1 VVDVSLVDIPRSG
14 TLAFIAAI
22 PILLALLLLVGIRLP
37 ARIAMPICAGTTAVT
52 AWWLWQVPAVRIA
65 ASIVEAAWV
74 TVSILMIVFGA
85 LFFLAVL
92 RRTKAIEVLQRSVSG
107 LSDDPRIQVVL
118 VGWLL
123 GSFLEGSA
131 GFGSPAAITA
141 PLLIGLGFRPVLA
154 VVVALVGDSTAVSF
168 GAIGTPM
175 LIGFGQGLAQAEG
188 APAIQQIAER
198 IATLDLFLGTLMPAI
213 LVVTFVVASK
223 GIAGWRLAV
232 PAIPFA
238 CMVGFG
244 QSLASF
250 VVVIVIGP
258 ELPSL
263 IGPLVG
269 FAVAFALLRFRRL
282 VPVISSDLANVK
294 TATSSCDQRVGL
306 PSVSRAVAPYL
317 LLVLLLVLTRMRA
330 IPIGVW
336 LSSVEVGLKDLF
348 GTGISVQLQPL
359 YSPGAIF
366 VFCTFLSG
374 WFLHASWKGLGDA
387 ARSAGQTTW
396 KTALALMASI
406 ITVRIFLQS
415 GGNDAELQSMPL
427 VLADGLAYVFGDVW
441 QGMAPWVGSLG
452 AFMSGSATFSNMLFA
467 LLQLKITTELGY
479 DPTTILALQG
489 IGAAAGNMTCI
500 HNVVAACAVAGT
512 LGEEGNVIRKTAVPM
527 IVYLVLASAL
537 SLW

>member
-1 VVDVSLVDIPRSG
+1 M
-14 TLAFIAAI
+14 AFVAAI

-37 ARIAMPICAGTTAVT
+37 AKIAMPICAGTTVVS
-52 AWWLWQVPAVRIA
+52 AWWLWQVPTVRIA
-65 ASIVEAAWV
+65 ASIVEAASV

-92 RRTKAIEVLQRSVSG
+92 RRTKAIDVLQRFVSG

-118 VGWLL
+118 VGWLF

-188 APAIQQIAER
+188 APTVQQIAVR
-198 IATLDLFLGTLMPAI
+198 IASQDLVLGTIMPAI

-223 GIAGWRLAV
+223 GIARWRLALTAV
-232 PAIPFA
+232 PFA
-238 CMVGFG
+238 CTVGFG
-244 QSLASF
+244 QSLTSYI
-250 VVVIVIGP
+250 VVMAIGP

-263 IGPLVG
+263 IGPTVG
-269 FAVAFALLRFRRL
+269 FAIAFGLLRFRCM
-282 VPVISSDLANVK
+282 VPTISPDLANSTIVDPGSNVV
-294 TATSSCDQRVGL
+294 ALNDQHGRS
-306 PSVSRAVAPYL
+306 PSVSRAIAPYL
-317 LLVLLLVLTRMRA
+317 LLVLLLVLTRMRTL
-330 IPIGVW
+330 PIGAW
-336 LSSVEVGLKDLF
+336 LSSAEVGLNDLF
-348 GTGISVQLQPL
+348 GTGISIQLQPL

-366 VFCTFLSG
+366 VFCTLLSS
-374 WFLHASWKGLGDA
+374 WFLHSSWKGLMDA
-387 ARSAGQTTW
+387 ARSAGHTTW
-396 KTALALMASI
+396 KTALALLASI
-406 ITVRIFLQS
+406 VTVRIFLQS
-415 GGNDAELQSMPL
+415 GGNDAGLQSMPL
-427 VLADGLAYVFGDVW
+427 VLADGLAFAFGDLW

-467 LLQLKITTELGY
+467 LLQFKVATELGY

-512 LGEEGNVIRKTAVPM
+512 LGEEGTVIRKTAVPM
-527 IVYLVLASAL
+527 IVYLVLAGML
-537 SLW
+537 SLF